1 MLAQKAI
8 ENLSITAISLYL
20 YTMRDFWF
28 RKPRETY
35 RYSRINA
42 WYAVFSVV
50 GLLFFSFF
58 TRLQTAVLAD
68 QTASIFEQDL
78 NELALYASTYDPRA
92 ASVILSMQR
101 IIQWYENKDFLATY
115 GGDIQNVLQYLSNNP
130 EKFKQLGLQQYA
142 PFIDF
147 ITQLSAQKDDIFS
160 LLGKEKV
167 QTYIIALQN
176 TAEKRP
182 NGWFFGSFVKV
193 SLFDAKIVDMKFID
207 SYVPGII
214 RPDVVLQA
222 PERSKT
228 FLGDDRTITFLASNK
243 FGFTDIDGKNIKNL
257 YDRTYS
263 DDIRWVVFVQ
273 SKLFADLLPGF
284 QELLWE
290 WQFKNASIDLI
301 RWQALPNKKELYF
314 NGVNE
319 FLKTHQKDIVKNII
333 KHFEKVKDNRYI
345 QTYVVRTSETL
356 KQLLQAEQL
365 QTVFNDKN
373 IYLWDYNSSYNKID
387 TFIKKTTSIFDSK
400 WVLVD
405 ESTYDVIDIAALKP
419 GSYSMRVQYI
429 LSIPTTYVSFIEKLT
444 KEFGI
449 WLNSREKHIL
459 ALYPEWSTR
468 WVVYAPEN
476 VDITSVGWPV
486 KTSEIFDTPF
496 SHNAFYVVENT
507 SNNSI
512 KEVSIKFAIQ

>member
-1 MLAQKAI
+1 M
-8 ENLSITAISLYL
+8 EW
-20 YTMRDFWF
+20 FWF
-28 RKPRETY
+28 RKPKEKH
-35 RYSRINA
+35 RYSRINK
-42 WYAVFSVV
+42 WYAIFSVV
-50 GLLFFSFF
+50 GLLFFSFIA
-58 TRLQTAVLAD
+58 RMQTAVLAD
-68 QTASIFEQDL
+68 QTTSIFDQDL

-92 ASVILSMQR
+92 ASVLLSMQR
-101 IIQWYENKDFLATY
+101 IIQWYENKEFLKTY
-115 GGDIQNVLQYLSNNP
+115 GGDIQNALQYLSNNP

-160 LLGKEKV
+160 LLGKDKI

-193 SLFDAKIVDMKFID
+193 SIFDAKIVDMQFID
-207 SYVPGII
+207 SYVPGIL
-214 RPDVVLQA
+214 RPDITLQA
-222 PERSKT
+222 PDRSST
-228 FLGDDRTITFLASNK
+228 FLGEDNTITFLASNK

-263 DDIRWVVFVQ
+263 DDIRGVVFVQ
-273 SKLFADLLPGF
+273 SKLFADLLPWF

-319 FLKTHQKDIVKNII
+319 FLKTHQKDIVKGII

-345 QTYVVRTSETL
+345 QAYIVRTSEAF
-356 KQLLQAEQL
+356 KSLLQEEQL

-387 TFIKKTTSIFDSK
+387 TFIKKTTSIFNSNGK
-400 WVLVD
+400 LVD
-405 ESTYDVIDIAALKP
+405 ESAYDVINIASLTP
-419 GSYSMRVQYI
+419 WTYTMRIQYL
-429 LSIPTTYVSFIEKLT
+429 LSIPESYVSFIDNLSKDFE
-444 KEFGI
+444 I
-449 WLNSREKHIL
+449 WLNTREKHIL
-459 ALYPEWSTR
+459 ALYPERSTR
-468 WVVYAPEN
+468 WVIYAPEN
-476 VDITSVGWPV
+476 ITITNISGPT
-486 KTSEIFDTPF
+486 KTSSIFETPF
-496 SHNAFYVVENT
+496 SHNAFYIVENT
-507 SNNSI
+507 TNYSV
-512 KEVSIKFAIQ
+512 KEVSVKFTIK